1 METVSIKRLEVSGTG
16 TSRKCIIG
24 FNLDTSSITTGFYLR
39 EIGIYAIDPDTS
51 EELLV
56 FYGNAGDTADYI
68 SNSSSTTISQKI
80 INVEIFLDNVAN
92 ITAIIDDSVVY
103 ATLNQLQNT
112 TDEIYATLSNNIETI
127 NNKLNTKVDK
137 VNGKTLSTND
147 FSNEYKTKLDGIA
160 AGANKIIVDSSI
172 NSSSTNPVQN
182 KVIKTE
188 LDKKVEKSELEN
200 NIEKKENE
208 KETNNYNKK
217 LEIEIKEE
225 EINMNNK
232 SQDKEKETIKLKEQ
246 DKDKENKIIE
256 INKIEEEK
264 KEENKEIIISTKT
277 ESKEDNQKLNHKII
291 DENNIEE
298 LIGVENENEQI
309 YNQEEKENSDDEDE
323 PEYSKN
329 DIEALY
335 LRTKSNKAMKIEQFY
350 EQKRH
355 YFIMT
360 EGGTPIYS
368 RYGDEIKNCSL
379 LATFSAIITKFTI
392 FNNEKNSQ
400 EKLNYICNDNSIIAF
415 LKKGK
420 IVFIA
425 LSNKTDSISFLY
437 SQLELLYQQ
446 LLSIVTSER
455 MPILEE
461 KPSSCS
467 TVLSGINESLEQII
481 EYSSNTMVGLLNS
494 YHVLPIENR
503 QKLNNICQ
511 KYLKNALICCLI
523 TPDAKEI
530 ISLSKSNIIKLSFN
544 DMILIQCL
552 IMSSDSLRTGESWVP
567 ICLPGIS
574 SEGFLQLYCNFVTTD
589 KFGIIFVTESQEQKY
604 FNDFVNLSRK
614 IYNEIEEQK
623 LLKNIENSQKKEGIQ
638 KSKAMGEKSDISIV
652 KDFVEG
658 TIGVKEI
665 IDKKEK
671 EKNIRLQIN
680 KNVIRKKI
688 SIYYGVYNPNNEFI
702 KDPLIKLK
710 YGIVKNKLLGQFF
723 TVNFMNSDEIS
734 PNDRYIYS
742 KYIKLYDMF
751 NSMNTNTINVD
762 NYFHIEKDNKYTH
775 GIYVTDTYVILGTFN
790 LFKSNEEVCELLK
803 EIAKLIKTNDGNFFA
818 NFK

>member
-1 METVSIKRLEVSGTG
+1 MDDKEVKENEINKKNNTEEIKENSETKESSENEIEIKEN
-16 TSRKCIIG
+16 II
-24 FNLDTSSITTGFYLR
+24 I
-39 EIGIYAIDPDTS
+39 EEEKKES
-51 EELLV
+51 E
-56 FYGNAGDTADYI
+56 
-68 SNSSSTTISQKI
+68 
-80 INVEIFLDNVAN
+80 
-92 ITAIIDDSVVY
+92 
-103 ATLNQLQNT
+103 LN
-112 TDEIYATLSNNIETI
+112 E
-127 NNKLNTKVDK
+127 K
-137 VNGKTLSTND
+137 
-147 FSNEYKTKLDGIA
+147 
-160 AGANKIIVDSSI
+160 
-172 NSSSTNPVQN
+172 
-182 KVIKTE
+182 

-232 SQDKEKETIKLKEQ
+232 SQEKEKETIKLKEQ

-335 LRTKSNKAMKIEQFY
+335 LRTKTNKTMKIEQFY

-511 KYLKNALICCLI
+511 KYLKNALISCLI

-623 LLKNIENSQKKEGIQ
+623 LLKNIENSQKKEGVQ

>member
-1 METVSIKRLEVSGTG
+1 MDDKEVKENEINKKNNTEEIKENSETKESSENETEIKEN
-16 TSRKCIIG
+16 II
-24 FNLDTSSITTGFYLR
+24 I
-39 EIGIYAIDPDTS
+39 EEEKKES
-51 EELLV
+51 E
-56 FYGNAGDTADYI
+56 
-68 SNSSSTTISQKI
+68 
-80 INVEIFLDNVAN
+80 
-92 ITAIIDDSVVY
+92 
-103 ATLNQLQNT
+103 LN
-112 TDEIYATLSNNIETI
+112 E
-127 NNKLNTKVDK
+127 K
-137 VNGKTLSTND
+137 
-147 FSNEYKTKLDGIA
+147 
-160 AGANKIIVDSSI
+160 
-172 NSSSTNPVQN
+172 
-182 KVIKTE
+182 

-200 NIEKKENE
+200 NIEKKE
-208 KETNNYNKK
+208 KVTNNNNKK

-232 SQDKEKETIKLKEQ
+232 SQDKEKEIIKLKEQ

-335 LRTKSNKAMKIEQFY
+335 LRTKTNKTMKIEQFY

-623 LLKNIENSQKKEGIQ
+623 LLKNIENSQKKEGVQ

>member
-1 METVSIKRLEVSGTG
+1 MDDKEVKENEINKKNNTEEIKENSETKESSENEIEIKEN
-16 TSRKCIIG
+16 II
-24 FNLDTSSITTGFYLR
+24 I
-39 EIGIYAIDPDTS
+39 EEEKKES
-51 EELLV
+51 E
-56 FYGNAGDTADYI
+56 
-68 SNSSSTTISQKI
+68 
-80 INVEIFLDNVAN
+80 
-92 ITAIIDDSVVY
+92 
-103 ATLNQLQNT
+103 LN
-112 TDEIYATLSNNIETI
+112 
-127 NNKLNTKVDK
+127 KK
-137 VNGKTLSTND
+137 
-147 FSNEYKTKLDGIA
+147 
-160 AGANKIIVDSSI
+160 
-172 NSSSTNPVQN
+172 
-182 KVIKTE
+182 

-335 LRTKSNKAMKIEQFY
+335 LRTKTNKTMKIEQFY

-623 LLKNIENSQKKEGIQ
+623 LLKNIENSQKKEGVQ

>member
-1 METVSIKRLEVSGTG
+1 MDDKEVKENEINKKNNTEEIKENSETKESSENEIEIKEN
-16 TSRKCIIG
+16 II
-24 FNLDTSSITTGFYLR
+24 I
-39 EIGIYAIDPDTS
+39 EEEKKES
-51 EELLV
+51 E
-56 FYGNAGDTADYI
+56 
-68 SNSSSTTISQKI
+68 
-80 INVEIFLDNVAN
+80 
-92 ITAIIDDSVVY
+92 
-103 ATLNQLQNT
+103 LN
-112 TDEIYATLSNNIETI
+112 E
-127 NNKLNTKVDK
+127 K
-137 VNGKTLSTND
+137 
-147 FSNEYKTKLDGIA
+147 
-160 AGANKIIVDSSI
+160 
-172 NSSSTNPVQN
+172 
-182 KVIKTE
+182 

-200 NIEKKENE
+200 NIEKKE
-208 KETNNYNKK
+208 KVTNNNNKK

-335 LRTKSNKAMKIEQFY
+335 LRTKTNKTMKIEQFY

-623 LLKNIENSQKKEGIQ
+623 LLKNIENSQKKGGVQ

>member
-1 METVSIKRLEVSGTG
+1 
-16 TSRKCIIG
+16 
-24 FNLDTSSITTGFYLR
+24 
-39 EIGIYAIDPDTS
+39 
-51 EELLV
+51 
-56 FYGNAGDTADYI
+56 
-68 SNSSSTTISQKI
+68 
-80 INVEIFLDNVAN
+80 
-92 ITAIIDDSVVY
+92 
-103 ATLNQLQNT
+103 
-112 TDEIYATLSNNIETI
+112 
-127 NNKLNTKVDK
+127 
-137 VNGKTLSTND
+137 
-147 FSNEYKTKLDGIA
+147 
-160 AGANKIIVDSSI
+160 
-172 NSSSTNPVQN
+172 
-182 KVIKTE
+182 
-188 LDKKVEKSELEN
+188 
-200 NIEKKENE
+200 
-208 KETNNYNKK
+208 
-217 LEIEIKEE
+217 
-225 EINMNNK
+225 
-232 SQDKEKETIKLKEQ
+232 
-246 DKDKENKIIE
+246 
-256 INKIEEEK
+256 
-264 KEENKEIIISTKT
+264 
-277 ESKEDNQKLNHKII
+277 
-291 DENNIEE
+291 
-298 LIGVENENEQI
+298 
-309 YNQEEKENSDDEDE
+309 
-323 PEYSKN
+323 
-329 DIEALY
+329 
-335 LRTKSNKAMKIEQFY
+335 
-350 EQKRH
+350 
-355 YFIMT
+355 
-360 EGGTPIYS
+360 
-368 RYGDEIKNCSL
+368 
-379 LATFSAIITKFTI
+379 
-392 FNNEKNSQ
+392 
-400 EKLNYICNDNSIIAF
+400 
-415 LKKGK
+415 
-420 IVFIA
+420 
-425 LSNKTDSISFLY
+425 
-437 SQLELLYQQ
+437 
-446 LLSIVTSER
+446 

-623 LLKNIENSQKKEGIQ
+623 LLKNIENSQKKEGVQ

-680 KNVIRKKI
+680 KNVTRKKI

>member
-1 METVSIKRLEVSGTG
+1 MDDKEVKENEINKKNNTEEIKENSETKESSENEIEIKEN
-16 TSRKCIIG
+16 II
-24 FNLDTSSITTGFYLR
+24 I
-39 EIGIYAIDPDTS
+39 EEEKKES
-51 EELLV
+51 E
-56 FYGNAGDTADYI
+56 
-68 SNSSSTTISQKI
+68 
-80 INVEIFLDNVAN
+80 
-92 ITAIIDDSVVY
+92 
-103 ATLNQLQNT
+103 LN
-112 TDEIYATLSNNIETI
+112 E
-127 NNKLNTKVDK
+127 K
-137 VNGKTLSTND
+137 
-147 FSNEYKTKLDGIA
+147 
-160 AGANKIIVDSSI
+160 
-172 NSSSTNPVQN
+172 
-182 KVIKTE
+182 

-335 LRTKSNKAMKIEQFY
+335 LRTKTNKTMKIEQFY

-623 LLKNIENSQKKEGIQ
+623 LLKNIENSQKKEGVQ

-688 SIYYGVYNPNNEFI
+688 SIYYGVYNPNSEFI

>member
-1 METVSIKRLEVSGTG
+1 MDDKEVKENEINKKNNTEEIKENSETKESSENEIEIKEN
-16 TSRKCIIG
+16 II
-24 FNLDTSSITTGFYLR
+24 I
-39 EIGIYAIDPDTS
+39 EEEKKES
-51 EELLV
+51 E
-56 FYGNAGDTADYI
+56 
-68 SNSSSTTISQKI
+68 
-80 INVEIFLDNVAN
+80 
-92 ITAIIDDSVVY
+92 
-103 ATLNQLQNT
+103 LN
-112 TDEIYATLSNNIETI
+112 E
-127 NNKLNTKVDK
+127 K
-137 VNGKTLSTND
+137 
-147 FSNEYKTKLDGIA
+147 
-160 AGANKIIVDSSI
+160 
-172 NSSSTNPVQN
+172 
-182 KVIKTE
+182 

-277 ESKEDNQKLNHKII
+277 ESKEDNQKLSHKII

-335 LRTKSNKAMKIEQFY
+335 LRTKTNKTMKIEQFY

-623 LLKNIENSQKKEGIQ
+623 LLKNIENSQKKEGVQ

>member
-1 METVSIKRLEVSGTG
+1 MDDKEVKENEINKKNNTEEIKENSETKESSENEIEIKEN
-16 TSRKCIIG
+16 II
-24 FNLDTSSITTGFYLR
+24 I
-39 EIGIYAIDPDTS
+39 EEEKKES
-51 EELLV
+51 E
-56 FYGNAGDTADYI
+56 
-68 SNSSSTTISQKI
+68 
-80 INVEIFLDNVAN
+80 
-92 ITAIIDDSVVY
+92 
-103 ATLNQLQNT
+103 LN
-112 TDEIYATLSNNIETI
+112 E
-127 NNKLNTKVDK
+127 K
-137 VNGKTLSTND
+137 
-147 FSNEYKTKLDGIA
+147 
-160 AGANKIIVDSSI
+160 
-172 NSSSTNPVQN
+172 
-182 KVIKTE
+182 

-335 LRTKSNKAMKIEQFY
+335 LRTKTNKTMKIEQFY

-455 MPILEE
+455 MPLLEE

-623 LLKNIENSQKKEGIQ
+623 LLKNIENSQKKEGVQ

-688 SIYYGVYNPNNEFI
+688 SIHYGVYNPNNEFI

>member
-1 METVSIKRLEVSGTG
+1 MDDKEVKENEINKKNNTEEIKENSETKESSENEIEIKEN
-16 TSRKCIIG
+16 II
-24 FNLDTSSITTGFYLR
+24 I
-39 EIGIYAIDPDTS
+39 EEEKKES
-51 EELLV
+51 E
-56 FYGNAGDTADYI
+56 
-68 SNSSSTTISQKI
+68 
-80 INVEIFLDNVAN
+80 
-92 ITAIIDDSVVY
+92 
-103 ATLNQLQNT
+103 LN
-112 TDEIYATLSNNIETI
+112 
-127 NNKLNTKVDK
+127 K
-137 VNGKTLSTND
+137 
-147 FSNEYKTKLDGIA
+147 KLD
-160 AGANKIIVDSSI
+160 KR
-172 NSSSTNPVQN
+172 
-182 KVIKTE
+182 
-188 LDKKVEKSELEN
+188 VEKSELEN

-335 LRTKSNKAMKIEQFY
+335 LRTKTNKTMKIEQFY

-623 LLKNIENSQKKEGIQ
+623 LLKNIENSQKKEGVQ

>member
-1 METVSIKRLEVSGTG
+1 MEDKEEKVEEIKE
-16 TSRKCIIG
+16 K
-24 FNLDTSSITTGFYLR
+24 N
-39 EIGIYAIDPDTS
+39 EI
-51 EELLV
+51 EE
-56 FYGNAGDTADYI
+56 N
-68 SNSSSTTISQKI
+68 K
-80 INVEIFLDNVAN
+80 E
-92 ITAIIDDSVVY
+92 
-103 ATLNQLQNT
+103 
-112 TDEIYATLSNNIETI
+112 NIETKEESENENEQKGK
-127 NNKLNTKVDK
+127 NN
-137 VNGKTLSTND
+137 
-147 FSNEYKTKLDGIA
+147 
-160 AGANKIIVDSSI
+160 
-172 NSSSTNPVQN
+172 
-182 KVIKTE
+182 TE
-188 LDKKVEKSELEN
+188 Q
-200 NIEKKENE
+200 EKKEEIPEINNNSIGKEEDKKEIILENKEPE
-208 KETNNYNKK
+208 KEKV
-217 LEIEIKEE
+217 IEIKEDNNE
-225 EINMNNK
+225 NDIKKEIKDDNII
-232 SQDKEKETIKLKEQ
+232 QD
-246 DKDKENKIIE
+246 
-256 INKIEEEK
+256 EK
-264 KEENKEIIISTKT
+264 KEENKDINIININKEEKEKEENISELK
-277 ESKEDNQKLNHKII
+277 KII
-291 DENNIEE
+291 LNEKGLDE
-298 LIGVENENEQI
+298 LNENEEVI
-309 YNQEEKENSDDEDE
+309 NYEEKENSEDEE

-329 DIEALY
+329 DIERLY

-415 LKKGK
+415 IKKGK

-425 LSNKTDSISFLY
+425 LSNKTDSLSFLY
-437 SQLELLYQQ
+437 SQLELLYHQ

-481 EYSSNTMVGLLNS
+481 EYSNNTLVGSLNS
-494 YHVLPIENR
+494 YQVLPIENR
-503 QKLNNICQ
+503 QKLNNICR

-523 TPDAKEI
+523 TPDAKQI
-530 ISLSKSNIIKLSFN
+530 ISLSKSNIINLSFN

-552 IMSSDSLRTGESWVP
+552 IISSDSIRTGESWVP

-614 IYNEIEEQK
+614 IYNEIEEQNY
-623 LLKNIENSQKKEGIQ
+623 LKNIENSLRKKANRKNSIKED
-638 KSKAMGEKSDISIV
+638 EISTI
-652 KDFVEG
+652 KEFIEG
-658 TIGVKEI
+658 TIGVKEVL
-665 IDKKEK
+665 DKKEK
-671 EKNIRLQIN
+671 EKDTRIQIH
-680 KNVIRKKI
+680 KNVFPKKP
-688 SIYYGVYNPNNEFI
+688 SIYYGVYNSNNEFI

-710 YGIVKNKLLGQFF
+710 YGLVKNKLFAQYF
-723 TVNFMNSDEIS
+723 TINFSDDDELS
-734 PNDRYIYS
+734 SNEKYIYS
-742 KYIKLYDMF
+742 KYVRLYDMF

-762 NYFHIEKDNKYTH
+762 NYFYIEKDQKYTH

-803 EIAKLIKTNDGNFFA
+803 EIAKLIKGHDNNFFI

>member
-1 METVSIKRLEVSGTG
+1 MDDKEVKENEINKKNNTEEIKENSETKESSENEIEIKEN
-16 TSRKCIIG
+16 II
-24 FNLDTSSITTGFYLR
+24 I
-39 EIGIYAIDPDTS
+39 EEEKKES
-51 EELLV
+51 E
-56 FYGNAGDTADYI
+56 
-68 SNSSSTTISQKI
+68 
-80 INVEIFLDNVAN
+80 
-92 ITAIIDDSVVY
+92 
-103 ATLNQLQNT
+103 LN
-112 TDEIYATLSNNIETI
+112 E
-127 NNKLNTKVDK
+127 K
-137 VNGKTLSTND
+137 
-147 FSNEYKTKLDGIA
+147 
-160 AGANKIIVDSSI
+160 
-172 NSSSTNPVQN
+172 
-182 KVIKTE
+182 

-246 DKDKENKIIE
+246 DKVKENKIIK

-264 KEENKEIIISTKT
+264 KEENKEIIINTKT

-335 LRTKSNKAMKIEQFY
+335 LRTKTNKTMKIEQFY

-623 LLKNIENSQKKEGIQ
+623 LLKNIENSQKKEGVQ

>member
-1 METVSIKRLEVSGTG
+1 MEENKENEIIEIEEIKVQEENKENTETKAESENEIEQ
-16 TSRKCIIG
+16 KEKNKIQQEPKEEKQEII
-24 FNLDTSSITTGFYLR
+24 I
-39 EIGIYAIDPDTS
+39 E
-51 EELLV
+51 
-56 FYGNAGDTADYI
+56 
-68 SNSSSTTISQKI
+68 QKI
-80 INVEIFLDNVAN
+80 EI
-92 ITAIIDDSVVY
+92 IKEESE
-103 ATLNQLQNT
+103 LN
-112 TDEIYATLSNNIETI
+112 DNNI
-127 NNKLNTKVDK
+127 
-137 VNGKTLSTND
+137 
-147 FSNEYKTKLDGIA
+147 
-160 AGANKIIVDSSI
+160 
-172 NSSSTNPVQN
+172 
-182 KVIKTE
+182 
-188 LDKKVEKSELEN
+188 SEN
-200 NIEKKENE
+200 AKENE
-208 KETNNYNKK
+208 KEEINKDNK
-217 LEIEIKEE
+217 EIEKESQEIIKEENIIEIVKEEDDKDINIINSQKDEIEDKDEIKENE
-225 EINMNNK
+225 EKDKI
-232 SQDKEKETIKLKEQ
+232 KEKDEKELEEQKEQ
-246 DKDKENKIIE
+246 KDEKDKTEQKE
-256 INKIEEEK
+256 Q
-264 KEENKEIIISTKT
+264 KEENDENSDLKNIILNEKDI
-277 ESKEDNQKLNHKII
+277 DKLN
-291 DENNIEE
+291 DNEPLFNN
-298 LIGVENENEQI
+298 
-309 YNQEEKENSDDEDE
+309 EEKENSEEDE

-329 DIEALY
+329 DIEGLY

-368 RYGDEIKNCSL
+368 RYGDEIQNCSL

-437 SQLELLYQQ
+437 SQLELLYHQ

-481 EYSSNTMVGLLNS
+481 EYSSNTMVGLLSS
-494 YHVLPIENR
+494 YQVLPIENR
-503 QKLNNICQ
+503 QKLNYLCQ
-511 KYLKNALICCLI
+511 KYRKNALLCCI
-523 TPDAKEI
+523 MTPDAKEI
-530 ISLSKSNIIKLSFN
+530 ISLSKSNIINLSFN

-552 IMSSDSLRTGESWVP
+552 IMSSDSLKTGESWVP

-574 SEGFLQLYCNFVTTD
+574 SEGFLQLYCNFVTTE

-614 IYNEIEEQK
+614 LYNEIEEQNY
-623 LLKNIENSQKKEGIQ
+623 LRNIENSQRKLTIRKNSIEND
-638 KSKAMGEKSDISIV
+638 DISMI
-652 KDFVEG
+652 KDFIEG
-658 TIGVKEI
+658 TIGVKEV

-671 EKNIRLQIN
+671 EKDIRLQIN
-680 KNVIRKKI
+680 KNVIPKKI
-688 SIYYGVYNPNNEFI
+688 SIYYGVYNSNNEFI

-710 YGIVKNKLLGQFF
+710 YGLVKNKLFGQFF
-723 TVNFMNSDEIS
+723 TINFSNKDELS
-734 PNDRYIYS
+734 PNEKYIYN

-762 NYFHIEKDNKYTH
+762 NYFYIEKDQKYTH

-790 LFKSNEEVCELLK
+790 LFKSNEEVVELLK
-803 EIAKLIKTNDGNFFA
+803 EIAKLIKSHDTNFFI

>member
-1 METVSIKRLEVSGTG
+1 MDDKEVKENEINKKNNTEEIKENSETKESSENETEIKEN
-16 TSRKCIIG
+16 II
-24 FNLDTSSITTGFYLR
+24 I
-39 EIGIYAIDPDTS
+39 EEEKKES
-51 EELLV
+51 E
-56 FYGNAGDTADYI
+56 
-68 SNSSSTTISQKI
+68 
-80 INVEIFLDNVAN
+80 
-92 ITAIIDDSVVY
+92 
-103 ATLNQLQNT
+103 LN
-112 TDEIYATLSNNIETI
+112 E
-127 NNKLNTKVDK
+127 K
-137 VNGKTLSTND
+137 
-147 FSNEYKTKLDGIA
+147 
-160 AGANKIIVDSSI
+160 
-172 NSSSTNPVQN
+172 
-182 KVIKTE
+182 

-208 KETNNYNKK
+208 KETNNNNKK

-264 KEENKEIIISTKT
+264 REENKEIIISTKT

-335 LRTKSNKAMKIEQFY
+335 LRTKTNKTMKIEQFY

-623 LLKNIENSQKKEGIQ
+623 LLKNIENSQKKGGVQ

>member
-1 METVSIKRLEVSGTG
+1 MDDKEVKENEINKKNNTEEIKENSETKESSENEIEIKEN
-16 TSRKCIIG
+16 II
-24 FNLDTSSITTGFYLR
+24 I
-39 EIGIYAIDPDTS
+39 EEEKKES
-51 EELLV
+51 E
-56 FYGNAGDTADYI
+56 
-68 SNSSSTTISQKI
+68 
-80 INVEIFLDNVAN
+80 
-92 ITAIIDDSVVY
+92 
-103 ATLNQLQNT
+103 LN
-112 TDEIYATLSNNIETI
+112 E
-127 NNKLNTKVDK
+127 K
-137 VNGKTLSTND
+137 
-147 FSNEYKTKLDGIA
+147 
-160 AGANKIIVDSSI
+160 
-172 NSSSTNPVQN
+172 
-182 KVIKTE
+182 

-256 INKIEEEK
+256 INKIDEEK

-335 LRTKSNKAMKIEQFY
+335 LRTKTNKTMKIEQFY

-623 LLKNIENSQKKEGIQ
+623 LLKNIENSQKKEGVQ

>member
-1 METVSIKRLEVSGTG
+1 MDDKEVKENEINKKNNTEEIKENSETKESSENEIEIKEN
-16 TSRKCIIG
+16 II
-24 FNLDTSSITTGFYLR
+24 I
-39 EIGIYAIDPDTS
+39 EEEKKES
-51 EELLV
+51 E
-56 FYGNAGDTADYI
+56 
-68 SNSSSTTISQKI
+68 
-80 INVEIFLDNVAN
+80 
-92 ITAIIDDSVVY
+92 
-103 ATLNQLQNT
+103 LN
-112 TDEIYATLSNNIETI
+112 E
-127 NNKLNTKVDK
+127 K
-137 VNGKTLSTND
+137 
-147 FSNEYKTKLDGIA
+147 
-160 AGANKIIVDSSI
+160 
-172 NSSSTNPVQN
+172 
-182 KVIKTE
+182 

-208 KETNNYNKK
+208 IETNNNNNK

-335 LRTKSNKAMKIEQFY
+335 LRTKTNKTMKIEQFY

-638 KSKAMGEKSDISIV
+638 KSKATGEKSDISIV

>member
-1 METVSIKRLEVSGTG
+1 MEDKEEKEEKIEKQ
-16 TSRKCIIG
+16 I
-24 FNLDTSSITTGFYLR
+24 
-39 EIGIYAIDPDTS
+39 EI
-51 EELLV
+51 EE
-56 FYGNAGDTADYI
+56 N
-68 SNSSSTTISQKI
+68 K
-80 INVEIFLDNVAN
+80 E
-92 ITAIIDDSVVY
+92 
-103 ATLNQLQNT
+103 
-112 TDEIYATLSNNIETI
+112 NIET
-127 NNKLNTKVDK
+127 KEE
-137 VNGKTLSTND
+137 S
-147 FSNEYKTKLDGIA
+147 
-160 AGANKIIVDSSI
+160 
-172 NSSSTNPVQN
+172 
-182 KVIKTE
+182 
-188 LDKKVEKSELEN
+188 
-200 NIEKKENE
+200 ENE
-208 KETNNYNKK
+208 KEQKENNNIKQENNEDNKNITINIK
-217 LEIEIKEE
+217 REEKEKEENPELNNINLINEDEKGKEKEKEKTEIIIEKNDPEKEDEIKEINKEKENEIEIKVD
-225 EINMNNK
+225 NN
-232 SQDKEKETIKLKEQ
+232 T
-246 DKDKENKIIE
+246 
-256 INKIEEEK
+256 EEEK
-264 KEENKEIIISTKT
+264 KEENKDIIITNIKN
-277 ESKEDNQKLNHKII
+277 EEKDKEEVDSELKNIILNEKNL
-291 DENNIEE
+291 DE
-298 LIGVENENEQI
+298 LNENEPI
-309 YNQEEKENSDDEDE
+309 FNNEEKENSEDEE

-329 DIEALY
+329 DIEGLY
-335 LRTKSNKAMKIEQFY
+335 LRTKSNKSMKIEQFY

-425 LSNKTDSISFLY
+425 LSNKTDSLSFLY
-437 SQLELLYQQ
+437 SQLELLYHQ

-481 EYSSNTMVGLLNS
+481 EYSNNTLVGLLSS
-494 YHVLPIENR
+494 YQVLPIENR
-503 QKLNNICQ
+503 QKLNNICH
-511 KYLKNALICCLI
+511 KYLKNALICCLM
-523 TPDAKEI
+523 TPDAKQI
-530 ISLSKSNIIKLSFN
+530 ISLSKSNIINLSFN

-614 IYNEIEEQK
+614 IYNEIEDQK
-623 LLKNIENSQKKEGIQ
+623 YLKNIENSQKKITNRKNSMEDD
-638 KSKAMGEKSDISIV
+638 DITTI
-652 KDFVEG
+652 KEFIEG
-658 TIGVKEI
+658 TIGVKEV

-671 EKNIRLQIN
+671 EKDIRIQIH
-680 KNVIRKKI
+680 KNVVPKKI
-688 SIYYGVYNPNNEFI
+688 SIYYGIYNANNEFI

-710 YGIVKNKLLGQFF
+710 FGLIKNKLFAQYF
-723 TVNFMNSDEIS
+723 TINFSNSDELS
-734 PNDRYIYS
+734 SNEKCIYS
-742 KYIKLYDMF
+742 KYVRLYDMF

-762 NYFHIEKDNKYTH
+762 NYFHIEKDQKYTH
-775 GIYVTDTYVILGTFN
+775 GIYVTDTYVIFGTFN
-790 LFKSNEEVCELLK
+790 LFKSNEEIVELLK
-803 EIAKLIKTNDGNFFA
+803 EIAKLIKSHDNNFFI

>member
-1 METVSIKRLEVSGTG
+1 MEDKEEKEEQIKEQNE
-16 TSRKCIIG
+16 K
-24 FNLDTSSITTGFYLR
+24 N
-39 EIGIYAIDPDTS
+39 
-51 EELLV
+51 
-56 FYGNAGDTADYI
+56 
-68 SNSSSTTISQKI
+68 
-80 INVEIFLDNVAN
+80 
-92 ITAIIDDSVVY
+92 DSK
-103 ATLNQLQNT
+103 
-112 TDEIYATLSNNIETI
+112 ENIET
-127 NNKLNTKVDK
+127 
-137 VNGKTLSTND
+137 
-147 FSNEYKTKLDGIA
+147 
-160 AGANKIIVDSSI
+160 
-172 NSSSTNPVQN
+172 
-182 KVIKTE
+182 
-188 LDKKVEKSELEN
+188 
-200 NIEKKENE
+200 
-208 KETNNYNKK
+208 
-217 LEIEIKEE
+217 KEE
-225 EINMNNK
+225 
-232 SQDKEKETIKLKEQ
+232 S
-246 DKDKENKIIE
+246 
-256 INKIEEEK
+256 
-264 KEENKEIIISTKT
+264 
-277 ESKEDNQKLNHKII
+277 
-291 DENNIEE
+291 
-298 LIGVENENEQI
+298 ENENEQKEDNI
-309 YNQEEKENSDDEDE
+309 IKNEIKENKKEEKINLKSEENENNPEIKNDIIIEEKEQKNNEENINIITTSIKEEQKEKENEENNSELKDILFNEKSLDQLNENEQLFNNEEKENSDEDE

-329 DIEALY
+329 DIERLY
-335 LRTKSNKAMKIEQFY
+335 LRTKSNKNMKIEQFY

-400 EKLNYICNDNSIIAF
+400 EKLNYICNENSIIAF

-425 LSNKTDSISFLY
+425 LSNKTDSLSFLY
-437 SQLELLYQQ
+437 SQLELLYHQ

-481 EYSSNTMVGLLNS
+481 EYSNNTLVGLLSS
-494 YHVLPIENR
+494 YQVLPIENR
-503 QKLNNICQ
+503 QKLNNICH

-530 ISLSKSNIIKLSFN
+530 ISLSKSNIINLSFN

-574 SEGFLQLYCNFVTTD
+574 SEGFLQIYCNFVTTD
-589 KFGIIFVTESQEQKY
+589 KFGIIYVTESQEQKY

-623 LLKNIENSQKKEGIQ
+623 LLQNIENSQKKIIYKKNNLENDDTYMI
-638 KSKAMGEKSDISIV
+638 KEFI
-652 KDFVEG
+652 EG
-658 TIGVKEI
+658 TFGVKEI
-665 IDKKEK
+665 LEKKQKEK
-671 EKNIRLQIN
+671 DIKIQIH
-680 KNVIRKKI
+680 KNVPPKKN

-710 YGIVKNKLLGQFF
+710 YGLVKNKLFGQFF
-723 TVNFMNSDEIS
+723 TINFSNIDELNSNEKFVY
-734 PNDRYIYS
+734 NEYVR
-742 KYIKLYDMF
+742 LYDMF

-762 NYFHIEKDNKYTH
+762 NYFHIEKDQKYTH
-775 GIYVTDTYVILGTFN
+775 GIYVTDTYIILATFN
-790 LFKSNEEVCELLK
+790 LFKSNEEVYDLLK
-803 EIAKLIKTNDGNFFA
+803 EIAKLIKSHDNNFFI

>member
-1 METVSIKRLEVSGTG
+1 MDDKEVKENEINKKNNTEEIKENSETKESSENETEIKEN
-16 TSRKCIIG
+16 II
-24 FNLDTSSITTGFYLR
+24 I
-39 EIGIYAIDPDTS
+39 EEEKKES
-51 EELLV
+51 E
-56 FYGNAGDTADYI
+56 
-68 SNSSSTTISQKI
+68 
-80 INVEIFLDNVAN
+80 
-92 ITAIIDDSVVY
+92 
-103 ATLNQLQNT
+103 LN
-112 TDEIYATLSNNIETI
+112 E
-127 NNKLNTKVDK
+127 K
-137 VNGKTLSTND
+137 
-147 FSNEYKTKLDGIA
+147 
-160 AGANKIIVDSSI
+160 
-172 NSSSTNPVQN
+172 
-182 KVIKTE
+182 

-208 KETNNYNKK
+208 KETNNNNKK

-335 LRTKSNKAMKIEQFY
+335 LRTKTNKTMKIEQFY

-623 LLKNIENSQKKEGIQ
+623 LLKNIENSQKKEGVQ